1 MTPPAE
7 SQPAF
12 VLHKRAFRE
21 TSVVVELLSREFGR
35 VGGVV
40 RGAKGRRRRTHHIEP
55 FAEVSATWR
64 GNGELV
70 NVLHCELVSAWPLRG
85 DRLFAGLYMNELL
98 IKMLNH
104 GDPCVDLFA
113 HYQRALA
120 LLSSHGAGDTPG
132 NGDLEP
138 VLRAFERRLL
148 DETGYGL
155 TFDVDVRSGRPIQRN
170 ATYRLVPGEGFSAL
184 VEPRQQPALTLTGA
198 QIAAIDQG
206 EFGDDAIRKAAK
218 RVFRGAVALRLG
230 NRRLATRDLFAARAV
245 AAHATLASA

>member
-1 MTPPAE
+1 MTTPAE

-21 TSVVVELLSREFGR
+21 TSVVVELLSRDFGR

-55 FAEVSATWR
+55 FAQVSATWR

-104 GDPCVDLFA
+104 GDPCAALFG
-113 HYQRALA
+113 HYQQALA
-120 LLSSHGAGDTPG
+120 QLSDNGPGD
-132 NGDLEP
+132 GDLEP
-138 VLRAFERRLL
+138 ILRAFERRLL

-155 TFDVDVRSGRPIQRN
+155 TFDVDVRSGQPIQHQS
-170 ATYRLVPGEGFSAL
+170 TYRLVPGEGFSAL
-184 VEPRQQPALTLTGA
+184 GEPAQRPALTLTGA
-198 QIAAIDQG
+198 QIAAIDIG
-206 EFGDDAIRKAAK
+206 DFGDDATRKAAK
-218 RVFRGAVALRLG
+218 RIFRGAVALRLG
-230 NRRLATRDLFAARAV
+230 NRRLATRDLFAARS
-245 AAHATLASA
+245 AAHATLANA